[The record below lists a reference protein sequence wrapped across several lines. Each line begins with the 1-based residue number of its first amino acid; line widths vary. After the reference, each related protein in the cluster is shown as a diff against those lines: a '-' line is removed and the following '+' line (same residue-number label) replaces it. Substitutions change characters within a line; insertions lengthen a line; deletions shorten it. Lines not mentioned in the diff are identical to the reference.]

1 MAIRFRL
8 PVCLES
14 QWRRRF
20 VLALRDLE
28 PRLSEFES
36 TVIAAS
42 EFDHWCDMDP
52 EQAAEDFAD
61 ELPLVPSGW
70 VKPRSRPR

>member
-1 MAIRFRL
+1 MAFRFRM

-14 QWRRRF
+14 QWRKRF

-42 EFDHWCDMDP
+42 EFDQWGDMDP
-52 EQAAEDFAD
+52 EQAAEDFAA
-61 ELPLVPSGW
+61 ELPPVRARGPA
-70 VKPRSRPR
+70 R

>member
-1 MAIRFRL
+1 MRFRL
-8 PVCLES
+8 RVPVCLES

-36 TVIAAS
+36 TVIACS
-42 EFDHWCDMDP
+42 QFDQWCDMDP
-52 EQAAEDFAD
+52 EQAAEDFAE
-61 ELPLVPSGW
+61 ELPGRAGPAPLPSDDE
-70 VKPRSRPR
+70 

>member
-1 MAIRFRL
+1 MIRLKLRL

-20 VLALRDLE
+20 SVALRDLE

-36 TVIAAS
+36 TVIASS
-42 EFDHWCDMDP
+42 EFDQWCDMDP
-52 EQAAEDFAD
+52 EQAAEDYFDERLDPQARPAD
-61 ELPLVPSGW
+61 
-70 VKPRSRPR
+70 